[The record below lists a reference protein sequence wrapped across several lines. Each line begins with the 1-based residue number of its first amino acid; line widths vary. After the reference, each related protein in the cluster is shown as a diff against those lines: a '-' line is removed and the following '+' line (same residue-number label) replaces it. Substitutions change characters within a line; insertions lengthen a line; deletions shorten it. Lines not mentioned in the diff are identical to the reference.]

1 MAITNFDEP
10 AIPMLSKHD
19 LRNAIAPTNRG
30 ITTTK
35 TERQAIASI
44 IARIEDLN
52 PTPAPL
58 SAPALLAGDWRLLY
72 TTSQELLGIDQVP
85 LAQLGNIYQ
94 CVRLASEQNPS
105 NLTSGQGPASLTSGQ
120 GPASLIYNIAEIKG
134 LPYLESLVSVV
145 ASFEPAPAGPGDSQ
159 STSGVSQRRVN
170 VKFNRGVIGL
180 QRLLGY
186 QSPAQYIEKLE
197 TTDKLN
203 LLQGFDFSINSN
215 RQQGWLEITYLDE
228 DLRISRG
235 NQGSLFVLT
244 K

>member
-1 MAITNFDEP
+1 
-10 AIPMLSKHD
+10 MLSKHD

-30 ITTTK
+30 IAATDSD
-35 TERQAIASI
+35 RQAIASI

-52 PTPAPL
+52 PTPQPL

-72 TTSQELLGIDQVP
+72 TTSQELLGIDRVP
-85 LAQLGNIYQ
+85 LAQLGDIYQ
-94 CVRLASEQNPS
+94 CVRLAN
-105 NLTSGQGPASLTSGQ
+105 GQGSSKRTAN
-120 GPASLIYNIAEIKG
+120 LIYNIAEIKG

-145 ASFEPAPAGPGDSQ
+145 ASFEPAQAEVGDSL
-159 STSGVSQRRVN
+159 SLSGLSQRRVN
-170 VKFNRGVIGL
+170 VRFNRGVIGL
-180 QRLLGY
+180 QRVLGY

-197 TTDKLN
+197 AAEKIGF
-203 LLQGFDFSINSN
+203 LQGFDFAINST

>member
-1 MAITNFDEP
+1 
-10 AIPMLSKHD
+10 MLSKHD
-19 LRNAIAPTNRG
+19 LRKAIAPTNRG
-30 ITTTK
+30 IAATDSD
-35 TERQAIASI
+35 RQAIASI

-52 PTPAPL
+52 PTPQPL

-72 TTSQELLGIDQVP
+72 TTSQELLGIDRVP
-85 LAQLGNIYQ
+85 LAQLGDIYQ
-94 CVRLASEQNPS
+94 CVRLAN
-105 NLTSGQGPASLTSGQ
+105 GQGSSKRA
-120 GPASLIYNIAEIKG
+120 ANLIYNIAEIKG
-134 LPYLESLVSVV
+134 LPYLDSLVSVV
-145 ASFEPAPAGPGDSQ
+145 ASFEPAQDELDGSFSPVGL
-159 STSGVSQRRVN
+159 SQRRVN

-180 QRLLGY
+180 QRMLGY

-197 TTDKLN
+197 TAEKIGF
-203 LLQGFDFSINSN
+203 LQGFDFSINPT